1 MGSGPPQSRL
11 NSRQLDAATRLWS
24 TPLKALQVV
33 AGAGSGKTSTLIA
46 AVEEAARQNFQPQR
60 MAILTFSRRA
70 AHELRD
76 RLEVKNIRVGYCGT
90 IHALAYRLLKDSGR
104 TFSILKDSAA
114 LRASWLRQR
123 HPHFEHLPTRVL
135 ARREFLTGDDASEWN
150 TFFESYLFEHAL
162 LDFDSLVT
170 AATRLPG
177 LTGRFETV
185 FVDVF
190 QDTSPDQ
197 ADFIRSLNAAKYFV
211 VGDDWQSIYAFRGAD
226 VSLTRNFK
234 SLFAGSD
241 RVFLL
246 HNYRSARHIV
256 KLGNRA
262 IRLSGDFVKKRLKAT
277 RSSAAKPV
285 FFFARAETAG
295 AVWQKFLNK
304 YLSLN
309 KLPGV
314 ADLTVL
320 VRTNALR
327 RLIEAEAPEGLQV
340 MTIHKSKGLEFDNV
354 IVFGIAENSMP
365 HRDNVYDEEVRLLYV
380 AMTRAR
386 HFLGFVGWE
395 NGQSRSKFIPFL
407 MRHCRLIY
415 L

>member
-1 MGSGPPQSRL
+1 MNSGNPHSRL

-70 AHELRD
+70 ANELRE
-76 RLEVKNIRVGYCGT
+76 RLAVKNIRVGFCGT

-104 TFSILKDSAA
+104 TFRILKDSAA

-123 HPHFEHLPTRVL
+123 HPHFQHLPTRVL
-135 ARREFLTGDDASEWN
+135 ARSEFLTGEDASEWN
-150 TFFESYLFEHAL
+150 TFFESYLTEHAL
-162 LDFDSLVT
+162 LDFDSLIT
-170 AATRLPG
+170 GAARLPA
-177 LTGRFETV
+177 LTGRFDTV
-185 FVDVF
+185 FVDEF

-246 HNYRSARHIV
+246 HNYRSAKTIV
-256 KLGNRA
+256 RLGNRA
-262 IRLSGDFVKKRLKAT
+262 IRLSGDYVKKRLKAT
-277 RSSAAKPV
+277 RPSAAKPV
-285 FFFARAETAG
+285 FFFGRAKTAG
-295 AVWQKFLNK
+295 AAWQKFLK
-304 YLSLN
+304 RYASLSKVPAAAN
-309 KLPGV
+309 
-314 ADLTVL
+314 LTVL

-327 RLIEAEAPEGLQV
+327 RLIEADAPQGLQV

-395 NGQSRSKFIPFL
+395 NGQTRSKFIPFL